1 LARSVPASGVSFDLL
16 GIHARLFAG
25 TEMERFGGRL
35 RDRQNWIGGS
45 SLSPRKAEFVPP
57 PPDLVPELM
66 EDLCRFVER
75 VDVPAVV
82 QAAIVHAQFET
93 IHPFV
98 DGNGRVGRALVHIV
112 LRRRGTVSR
121 HVPPVSL
128 VLLANGRAY
137 VEGLTMYHAGEIAA
151 WSTRF
156 AHALTDSV
164 ALAATLGRELNE
176 LQEQWRAATG
186 ASDRTSATQRLID
199 LLAARPVVD
208 IPSAAEL
215 LSVSYPQARE
225 AVLRLEAAG
234 VLRQVLVGHKRNRAW
249 EAPSLLDLLDAFESE
264 AMTPTRTG
272 EPRRTAPRGKR
283 A

>member
-1 LARSVPASGVSFDLL
+1 
-16 GIHARLFAG
+16 
-25 TEMERFGGRL
+25 MERFGGRL

-121 HVPPVSL
+121 YVPPVGL

-234 VLRQVLVGHKRNRAW
+234 VLRQILLGRKRNRAW